1 MTDSRFADRATI
13 ERTPAHATALDCL
26 AAGIDAALPASVVD
40 DAVAVEGDRLSIAAV
55 DGTTTSVDLGAYD
68 RVVFL
73 GAGKAADALASA
85 LAKRL
90 GERVDGGAVVTTD
103 PADAAGEPFAVLPG
117 DHPRPTARGAE
128 SATRVREVAEAAGEQ
143 DLVLVALTGGGSAV
157 LTAPAEGIS
166 VAGVRGLTDELLAS
180 GAAIEE
186 MNAVRKHCS
195 AVKGGRLAALAA
207 PARVVTLAVSDVVGD
222 DLAVVA
228 SGPTTPDPTTF
239 ADAVDV
245 AERYDLDLPSAV
257 DTHLRAGV
265 AGKRPETPT
274 ASHPAFDRASGIVLA
289 NGETALTAAARTAER
304 RGYDATIVAADV
316 EGDAGTAG
324 REHAALAEECVDTG
338 EPASPPAVL
347 LSGGETTVR
356 LSELSTEPGVGGPNA
371 EFVVRAG
378 LALDH
383 DGVVVA
389 AVDTDG
395 IDGASDAAGGI
406 VDAGTLTDEAAREA
420 LARHDAASLLA
431 DADALIRT
439 GPTGTNVNDLRAVV
453 VEPDVVESG
462 TIGDDPTDAPGP
474 DVG

>member
-13 ERTPAHATALDCL
+13 ERTPAHAVALDCL

-40 DAVAVEGDRLSIAAV
+40 DAVAVERDRLSITAV
-55 DGTTTSVDLGAYD
+55 DGTTTSVDLDAYD
-68 RVVFL
+68 RVVLL
-73 GAGKAADALASA
+73 GAGKAAADLASA
-85 LAKRL
+85 LAESL
-90 GERVDGGAVVTTD
+90 GGRVDGGAVVTTD
-103 PADAAGEPFAVLPG
+103 PAGAAGEPFTVLPG

-128 SATRVREVAEAAGEQ
+128 SAARVREVAESAGER
-143 DLVLVALTGGGSAV
+143 DLVLVALTGGGSAI
-157 LTAPAEGIS
+157 LAAPAEGIS
-166 VAGVRGLTDELLAS
+166 IAALRELTDELLAS

-186 MNAVRKHCS
+186 INAVRKHCS

-207 PARVVTLAVSDVVGD
+207 PARVLTLTVSDVVGD
-222 DLAVVA
+222 DPAVIA
-228 SGPTTPDPTTF
+228 SGPTTPDHTTF
-239 ADAVDV
+239 TDAIDV

-265 AGKRPETPT
+265 AGERPETPT
-274 ASHPAFDRASGIVLA
+274 ADHPAFDRASGVVLA
-289 NGETALTAAARTAER
+289 NGETALAAAARTAER

-324 REHAALAEECVDTG
+324 REHVALAERCVDAG

-356 LSELSTEPGVGGPNA
+356 LSESSTEPGVGGPNA
-371 EFVVRAG
+371 EFVASAG
-378 LALDH
+378 LALDR

-406 VDAGTLTDEAAREA
+406 VDAGTLRDEAAREA
-420 LARHDAASLLA
+420 LARHDAASALA
-431 DADALIRT
+431 DADALVRT

-453 VEPDVVESG
+453 VESDAAAFG
-462 TIGDDPTDAPGP
+462 TVGDDPATAPDP
-474 DVG
+474 DVR